1 MIGVAGSTNDT
12 LSSYRLKGFRGHN
25 KVHMNKPIKKQVPV
39 EREEKDAFDYFWF
52 VINDTVA
59 EPDAYFNYQIS
70 VASPSDQDPDL
81 YVSVMDGRWPT
92 QDDFDFKSSLNGA
105 DSVQISSSDS
115 FWQNNGWSHQAGVV
129 VVVGVRQKTAGDY
142 TLVLTSP

>member
-1 MIGVAGSTNDT
+1 
-12 LSSYRLKGFRGHN
+12 
-25 KVHMNKPIKKQVPV
+25 MNKPIKKQVPV